1 VFRKEVTMEVLM
13 QNSGNMMSDCS
24 SGKGSSEQF
33 ARLKFWET
41 DDLFSCPIAGICLT
55 VPEQKQ
61 LIKKAGIPL
70 KNATLFEMHEILV
83 ASAKNENSLSRKI
96 DSLLV
101 RKFSRKSKSLL
112 SMGEEEL
119 KTLWRS
125 SFDAG
130 DYVVIFWY
138 LASCRNL
145 SRKFRREIFGD
156 IHMSMHRDS
165 KERAQMVGQMA
176 LIKEERV
183 KMAESVSEESAKRKA
198 LQKEF
203 MALQREFKALK
214 AHLATLEKERAV
226 TQTALEKIKEHKTD
240 SRLEELKL
248 ENCKL
253 TVENGE
259 LAEKLA
265 AFVRQ
270 AKSFEAEKRRLSEE
284 LSHKGE
290 SEALFQKEI
299 REIMALLCKMKSC
312 DKSCP
317 SFDLCKKRVLIV
329 GGITKMESLYRQ
341 IVESSGGIFE
351 YHDGHVK
358 GGLNRLECSFRRA
371 DIVLCPVN
379 CNSHAACILVKQ
391 LGKKHNKP
399 VQMLSGSGLSA
410 ISQGIRIPDVSSCG
424 SWHSSPVRG
433 IKSI

>member
-1 VFRKEVTMEVLM
+1 M
-13 QNSGNMMSDCS
+13 QNSGNRMPDFSKGEE
-24 SGKGSSEQF
+24 SGDHF
-33 ARLKFWET
+33 TRLKFWET

-101 RKFSRKSKSLL
+101 RKFSRESKSFI

-119 KTLWRS
+119 RTLWRS

-130 DYVVIFWY
+130 DYVVIFWH

-165 KERAQMVGQMA
+165 KERAQMVAQMA

-183 KMAESVSEESAKRKA
+183 KMAEKVGEESAKSKS
-198 LQKEF
+198 LQKELL
-203 MALQREFKALK
+203 ALQREFKALK
-214 AHLATLEKERAV
+214 VRLATSENERAAV
-226 TQTALEKIKEHKTD
+226 QAALEKRKEHKD
-240 SRLEELKL
+240 DPRLEELKL
-248 ENCKL
+248 ENRKL
-253 TVENGE
+253 ESEKSE
-259 LAEKLA
+259 LVQKLE
-265 AFVRQ
+265 AFSRQ
-270 AKSFEAEKRRLSEE
+270 VKNFETEKRRLSEE
-284 LSHKGE
+284 LSRKGE
-290 SEALFQKEI
+290 SEATYQKEI

-410 ISQGIRIPDVSSCG
+410 ISQGIRIPDASSCG

-433 IKSI
+433 TKSI